1 MDYRPKIKLSQ
12 DEFRVLASN
21 TRIDIL
27 KLLDE
32 SQLTVSDAS
41 RRLEMNKATV
51 HEHLSKLMEV
61 GLVSKEES
69 PRKWVYYRLTWK
81 GRNLLHPERVRVM
94 VTLAVMS
101 LVIVIGALLIASQT
115 PLLLPDGGDDTG
127 PLKIDTS
134 VQWKWDTSGPY
145 DIRLVSAS
153 NPVSITEVR
162 DLRTYIESDPTSITL
177 SRPVPLDWA
186 RENNVIHLY
195 DHLGVLEAYAG
206 QYLYVQGTVIDD
218 LVVERTFSLRR
229 YLVPIGLEIDLRI
242 SNLGI
247 VIDVSNLSKGTVS
260 ITFTVENRGT
270 HDVSDTPIEVYSV
283 MPTFR
288 AQGFP
293 AYNSPYLSRLFNRTV
308 DVPVNGSR
316 SISFE
321 VPVRNLFTNAVMVF
335 IDPNNEVM
343 TVETKDS
350 QATQALPLS
359 IVEINEGSKSVSED
373 RAMDGDEAA
382 GSYWLVI
389 IVAGALLV
397 IVVAVIINKV
407 W

>member
-27 KLLDE
+27 KLLDA
-32 SQLTVSDAS
+32 SQLTVSDVS

-51 HEHLSKLMEV
+51 EV

-81 GRNLLHPERVRVM
+81 GRNLLHPERVKVM

-115 PLLLPDGGDDTG
+115 PLLMPDGGEETDSFWPDR
-127 PLKIDTS
+127 S

-153 NPVSITEVR
+153 NPVSITEMR
-162 DLRTYIESDPTSITL
+162 DLRMYIESNPTSITR

-206 QYLYVQGTVIDD
+206 EYLYVEGTVIDD

-229 YLVPIGLEIDLRI
+229 YLVPTGLEIDLRI

-247 VIDVSNLSKGTVS
+247 NIDMTNLSEGTVS
-260 ITFTVENRGT
+260 ITFTVENRGAL
-270 HDVSDTPIEVYSV
+270 DVSDTPIEVFSV
-283 MPTFR
+283 RPTFR
-288 AQGFP
+288 ASGFP
-293 AYNSPYLSRLFNRTV
+293 AYSSPYLSMLFNKTV
-308 DVPVNGSR
+308 DVPVNGSQN
-316 SISFE
+316 ISFE
-321 VPVRNLFTNAVMVF
+321 VPVGNLFMRAVIVF
-335 IDPNNEVM
+335 IDPNNTVM
-343 TVETKDS
+343 TVETEDS
-350 QATQALPLS
+350 QATLDLP
-359 IVEINEGSKSVSED
+359 IEVVDRNRDPPSKSNDGAED
-373 RAMDGDEAA
+373 VLGTA

-389 IVAGALLV
+389 IVAGVLLV